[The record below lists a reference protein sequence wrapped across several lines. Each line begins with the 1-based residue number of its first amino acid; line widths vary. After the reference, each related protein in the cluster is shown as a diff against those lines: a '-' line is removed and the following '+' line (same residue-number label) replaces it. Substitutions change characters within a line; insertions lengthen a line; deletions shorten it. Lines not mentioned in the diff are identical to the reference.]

1 MDHSTHAPRQ
11 DWCLWQQIAV
21 VLEVKHDCWDGPN
34 PADGMTVTR
43 LAAELA
49 DMACLHLAAC
59 PFMHFSVHLTIC
71 GATFNLAM
79 VDRAGGMIS
88 KDYNI
93 SKDLE
98 MFIHIIRRLGRDL
111 DAYNLGLNW
120 TIVPFTALAPGSGS
134 QSFE

>member
-1 MDHSTHAPRQ
+1 M
-11 DWCLWQQIAV
+11 
-21 VLEVKHDCWDGPN
+21 
-34 PADGMTVTR
+34 TR

-49 DMACLHLAAC
+49 DMACLHLTARL
-59 PFMHFSVHLTIC
+59 FMRFSVHLTIC

-79 VDRAGGMIS
+79 IDRTGGVIS

-98 MFIHIIRRLGRDL
+98 TFICIIRRLGRDL
-111 DAYNLGLNW
+111 DMYNLGLDQ